1 MTAASGRG
9 AGWARAG
16 RALVRRPVWKGRPV
30 PVGGGARP
38 ALRPDATYLVAG
50 GDARHAAVAL
60 EWLAARGAR
69 SVVLAG
75 AQPLPDDVLGDLPER
90 FERCEQAT
98 VDLASA
104 DGVERLA
111 GLLADGR
118 PPLRGVLSLPRQ
130 GADGRLEDLDGPRF
144 GAALAEALRGP
155 VELTRRFADGLDFFV
170 LSTSV
175 TSLPGRSATVVGSAA
190 DAFLTALA
198 AHRRAAGLPVV
209 AAAWGPW
216 LDAADEAP
224 ETATA
229 FAGAGVYA
237 APGGEVLDALL
248 ALPVAGGAGG
258 AGVAGV
264 AR

>member
-1 MTAASGRG
+1 M
-9 AGWARAG
+9 
-16 RALVRRPVWKGRPV
+16 
-30 PVGGGARP
+30 
-38 ALRPDATYLVAG
+38 
-50 GDARHAAVAL
+50 
-60 EWLAARGAR
+60 
-69 SVVLAG
+69 
-75 AQPLPDDVLGDLPER
+75 
-90 FERCEQAT
+90 
-98 VDLASA
+98 
-104 DGVERLA
+104 
-111 GLLADGR
+111 LADGR

-264 AR
+264 ARVDWDRYRVAGGRTLPYSLLEAGPSYDEEKAPGFGQNRMKGARKKKG